1 MKTSP
6 KPSAWTI
13 DLLNTL
19 EWKRFEELCTR
30 IFETKG
36 FTCKTTNLGSDEG
49 IDIHLYFG
57 KDKPIL
63 DRIVHCKTWEK
74 KVGIELMREFFATM
88 QTEKAR
94 RGTFVSRGGFA
105 QESMDFAAQN
115 SIHTI
120 DSTQLLEMLAN
131 LEQVES
137 VALLEQIAD
146 GDYVTPTCAHCG
158 IKLLPKSLFSDRP
171 YWICSNWKPHG
182 QGCIKKIYITPSQLT
197 TLKILQAA

>member
-1 MKTSP
+1 MKTSV
-6 KPSAWTI
+6 KPSIWT
-13 DLLNTL
+13 LELVNLL

-30 IFETKG
+30 LFETKG

-74 KVGIELMREFFATM
+74 KVSIELMQEFLTTM
-88 QTEKAR
+88 RSEKAK
-94 RGTFVSRGGFA
+94 RGTFVSRGGFTNEA
-105 QESMDFAAQN
+105 LEFASQN

-120 DSTQLLEMLAN
+120 DTAQLLEMITS
-131 LEQVES
+131 LEMVES
-137 VALLEQIAD
+137 LALLENMTD
-146 GDYVTPTCAHCG
+146 GDYVTPTCAKCA

-171 YWICSNWKPHG
+171 YWICANWKPHG
-182 QGCIKKIYITPSQLT
+182 LGCISKVYITADQLAALKAVQT
-197 TLKILQAA
+197 T